1 MNSIDIVIWQFVVFR
16 LVIFAQLL
24 AYGEKISISNILS
37 YYPIYSSDNGWW
49 LIYLI
54 VGIVGSLE
62 IGKILRIGIWGKILK
77 RMHVV

>member
-1 MNSIDIVIWQFVVFR
+1 MVFR

-62 IGKILRIGIWGKILK
+62 IGKNFAYRYLGKNIKKNACCL
-77 RMHVV
+77 V